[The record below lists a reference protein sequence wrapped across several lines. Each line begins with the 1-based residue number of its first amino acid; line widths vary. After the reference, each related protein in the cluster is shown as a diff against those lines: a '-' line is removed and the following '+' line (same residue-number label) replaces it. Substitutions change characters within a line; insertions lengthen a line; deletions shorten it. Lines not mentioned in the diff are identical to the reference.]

1 MDLNLNKSL
10 QITMW
15 KATDAGDLDSAGLV
29 LAPDLIATMP
39 GAPGPM
45 DRDAFRASVAMMLAS
60 FSAAEHR
67 VLSQVA
73 EGDLVAG
80 RLFWSALHTGDFNG
94 IPATGNRVGFD
105 AQATSRVRD
114 GKIIEHHVL
123 FDLAGFIGQ
132 LTAKA
137 A

>member
-1 MDLNLNKSL
+1 MDHNLNKSL
-10 QITMW
+10 QMIMW
-15 KATDAGDLDSAGLV
+15 QATDAGDLDRAASA

-45 DRDAFRASVAMMLAS
+45 DLAGFRAAVAMFLAA
-60 FSAAEHR
+60 FSDAEHK
-67 VLSQVA
+67 VLSQVC

-80 RLFWSALHTGDFNG
+80 RLYWSGRHTSDFNG

-114 GKIIEHHVL
+114 GKIVEHHVQ